1 MNVNEVPQD
10 PLHYKERDQLRKKM
24 YAVDNDGKYTG
35 VNSVGWEAENAAT
48 KQAWDEVEQS
58 LEETEAKVKAGEL
71 SPVAYFMEKNLMD
84 LPLLAKYAGKWQW
97 QVKKHLKPAG
107 FAKLAPD
114 MMRRYAEIFN
124 ISVEALTGFGK

>member
-1 MNVNEVPQD
+1 
-10 PLHYKERDQLRKKM
+10 M